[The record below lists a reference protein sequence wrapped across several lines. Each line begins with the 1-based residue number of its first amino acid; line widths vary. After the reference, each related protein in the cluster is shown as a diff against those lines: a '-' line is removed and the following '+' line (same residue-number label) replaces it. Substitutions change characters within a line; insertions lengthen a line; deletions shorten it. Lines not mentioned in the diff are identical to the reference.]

1 MVIKRLT
8 NLFLLREGI
17 LTSDFDSEK
26 SSFLSFDGC
35 SVVWQLTFPFSLPS
49 FSLPFLY
56 SSFLFTLESSFSS
69 DSSDLWVKWKKK
81 KILMVL
87 QGIKVWSLSGLSSG
101 SSLKFALSRLIN
113 FLISHNNIIPVKQQ
127 FIEKKENH
135 QTTRYPLSEHHILK
149 DIVITLVWQTAKR
162 IYLNILEAKGLIPLR
177 GPMLSFLPKLFLN
190 IGHYPLILWHGM
202 CSL

>member
-1 MVIKRLT
+1 MENKGWWSKGLQT
-8 NLFLLREGI
+8 FFFSGEGF

-26 SSFLSFDGC
+26 SSFLFFDGC
-35 SVVWQLTFPFSLPS
+35 SVVWWLTFPFSLPS

-81 KILMVL
+81 FLMVL

-113 FLISHNNIIPVKQQ
+113 FLISHNNTTSQSIRNLKRRKKIIRSEDKLFEWTPYSQRYCHNTC
-127 FIEKKENH
+127 ETDSKENWFQYLGGERTYPFKGAH
-135 QTTRYPLSEHHILK
+135 GVIFSKTIPQLVTTH
-149 DIVITLVWQTAKR
+149 
-162 IYLNILEAKGLIPLR
+162 
-177 GPMLSFLPKLFLN
+177 
-190 IGHYPLILWHGM
+190 
-202 CSL
+202 